1 MNHFCNYLIY
11 LIAAPNL
18 SESPN
23 KGQIVIAP
31 FCDGNN
37 YRAMVMDVKDD
48 KAKIAYIDFGNIDY
62 VSVKEL
68 KVLPEDLARV
78 CDLVLT

>member
-1 MNHFCNYLIY
+1 MQSFYFI

-18 SESPN
+18 SEPPSTG
-23 KGQIVIAP
+23 KIVIAP
-31 FCDGNN
+31 FCDGND
-37 YRAMVMDVKDD
+37 YRAMVMEVKDD

-62 VSVKEL
+62 VSIKEL